1 MKMKSFKVKG
11 KPAKKRGTPV
21 PPTKIMKSKKTYNKK
36 NKKDVENF
44 EDAVNIRSLLS
55 KFVTNIFEKNYAEA
69 NSTLNDVITEKMKN
83 KIKKTI
89 ATKKND
95 CKCDKY
101 DECENKVK
109 KVVKK

>member
-36 NKKDVENF
+36 NKNNVDGL

-89 ATKKND
+89 ADKKKHS
-95 CKCDKY
+95 KC